1 MAAVS
6 GVRLLV
12 GTRKGLFVARSDEER
27 ACWDLEGPFI
37 EGYEIYHAILD
48 PRDSLTGW
56 AAARHEVWGTHIHRT
71 TDGGRSWQPVTAR
84 PRYPSRLEREVK
96 AIWHIAP
103 GSQQRPKRV
112 WAGVQPAGLFRSD
125 DAGESWHWVESL
137 ERHPSSATWQ
147 PAKGGL
153 ALHSIQADPTGDSR
167 IYVALSAGGCYRSD
181 DQGDSWQAVNRGVRA
196 DFLPDPLPESGQCV
210 HCLRAHPSA
219 PGRLY
224 QQNHCGTYRSDDFGE
239 SWEEITADLPSDFGY
254 VVGLD
259 PADPDR
265 AWVIPEESSHLRVT
279 CDARLRVYETR
290 DAGRSWVAR
299 TEGLPQSH
307 AYVTVLREALAT
319 DGLEPC
325 GVYFGTA
332 TGHLYASPDGSRWI
346 LVASHL
352 PKILSVTVA
361 PAD

>member
-1 MAAVS
+1 MS

-12 GTRKGLFVARSDEER
+12 GTRKGLFVAGSDPGR
-27 ACWDLEGPFI
+27 RRWKIEGPFI
-37 EGYEIYHAILD
+37 EGYEIYHAVLD
-48 PRDSLTGW
+48 PRDPQTGW
-56 AAARHEVWGTHIHRT
+56 AAVRHEVWGTHIHRT
-71 TDGGRSWQPVTAR
+71 DDGGRSWHPVTAR
-84 PRYPSRLEREVK
+84 PRYPSELEREVK
-96 AIWHIAP
+96 AIWHVAAGP
-103 GSQQRPKRV
+103 GHRPRRV

-125 DAGESWHWVESL
+125 DGGDSWDWVESL

-153 ALHSIQADPTGDSR
+153 AVHSIQADPEDERR

-181 DQGDSWQAVNRGVRA
+181 DEGESWRPINRGVRA
-196 DFLPDPLPESGQCV
+196 EFLPDPLPESGQCV

-219 PGRLY
+219 SARLY
-224 QQNHCGTYRSDDFGE
+224 QQNHCGTYRSDDRGE
-239 SWEEITADLPSDFGY
+239 SWVEITAGLPSDFGY

-279 CDARLRVYETR
+279 CGARLRVYETR
-290 DAGRSWVAR
+290 DAGGTWEAR
-299 TEGLPQSH
+299 TEGLPQAH

-319 DGLEPC
+319 DGRDPC

-332 TGHLYASPDGSRWI
+332 TGHLYASSDGFRWA

-361 PAD
+361 PAG